1 MKLPSFSGRN
11 KQQELFLTLLI
22 YPDAVDAACWA
33 LGKQGEAIIEGAV
46 TQELMNDSWEER
58 IEAVDKCVSTLEDL
72 TKSENINKVILGFP
86 SEYLTEEGDVRK
98 EIKPHIKELT
108 KLLELTPIGFV
119 SIYQAIIHQY
129 KKLEGVPPSMILMG
143 ITIKGI
149 TVTLY
154 KVGNFIGQR
163 VFAKE
168 GNLIGHLE
176 DALSTFTDVEILPA
190 RILLYGTD
198 RHTLE
203 DAKRDILQYHWQQ
216 KANFLHF
223 PKAEI
228 LPGDG
233 AAAAVSHAGA
243 SELMESMD
251 VENEELQVEEVEEVE
266 EKNETARATT
276 SVEEDINHPVDSASQ
291 TILDE
296 NEVISTEQE
305 TEKQVFEEEL
315 PIHEE
320 EYDNIE
326 PVTPEDI
333 GFSTVDEEDVVN
345 PARKPTKNKISQMFL
360 SVTHSLKQVIQNVLK
375 RRKSVNGNNPKKIK
389 TIVIVVIPF
398 LIALV
403 GFILFSF
410 VLPKATIAITVIPR
424 TVEAEKTFI
433 IEPNGSTNGDVVSGL
448 EKEESVNGEKSVSV
462 TGKKTI
468 GDPAK
473 GTITIFNKSQ
483 VPRTIKKGTVI
494 SAGSIDFLL
503 DDDVSIASASES
515 LAAGTITYGKANGNV
530 TAKEIGTQGNI
541 SSGREFSISGISTS
555 IATARNDQAFTG
567 GTSKDITVV
576 SRADQDNAVKQLT
589 AELIEQ
595 AKNGFGISEG
605 EQLISD
611 TITSEVSERAF
622 SHEIGQEAKELTVK
636 ATVVIKGTAYKEDDI
651 KAAMN
656 QALSAEM
663 PDGYKLSQDSFQI
676 STNEPIVEKSG
687 EISISITGS
696 AKLIPSFELKD
707 LTSQIAGK
715 SITEAESIIKNIQG
729 VGGVAIKTSLSL
741 FPNKLPSRQQNLSV
755 SIEAQ

>member
-22 YPDAVDAACWA
+22 YPDAIDAACWA

-46 TQELMNDSWEER
+46 TQELMSDSWEER

-86 SEYLTEEGDVRK
+86 SEYLTEDGDVKK

-129 KKLEGVPPSMILMG
+129 KKQEGVPPSMILMG
-143 ITIKGI
+143 ITSKGI

-190 RILLYGTD
+190 RILVYGTD

-243 SELMESMD
+243 SELIESMD
-251 VENEELQVEEVEEVE
+251 VDNDETQVEESMEDSAVS
-266 EKNETARATT
+266 TP
-276 SVEEDINHPVDSASQ
+276 VEEDMNLPLDSATDDVVDQ
-291 TILDE
+291 
-296 NEVISTEQE
+296 NEVISSKQETPEEILKTEQ
-305 TEKQVFEEEL
+305 VSI
-315 PIHEE
+315 PEE

-333 GFSTVDEEDVVN
+333 GFSPVDEEDIVES
-345 PARKPTKNKISQMFL
+345 AKKPSKNKITQLFSPL
-360 SVTHSLKQVIQNVLK
+360 IHSMKHVVQGVLTK
-375 RRKSVNGNNPKKIK
+375 RNGVNGNKSKKIK
-389 TIVIVVIPF
+389 MVSLVVVPLLLVI
-398 LIALV
+398 V
-403 GFILFSF
+403 GFILFSI

-424 TVEAEKTFI
+424 TVEAEKTFV
-433 IEPNGSTNGDVVSGL
+433 IEPNGTTSGDVVSGL
-448 EKEESVNGEKSVSV
+448 EKEESINGEKVVTV

-483 VPRTIKKGTVI
+483 VPRTIKKGTVV
-494 SAGSIDFLL
+494 SAGSVDFLL
-503 DDDVSIASASES
+503 DDDISIASASES
-515 LAAGTITYGKANGNV
+515 LAAGTITYGKANGTV

-541 SSGREFSISGISTS
+541 SSGREFSISGIATS

-589 AELIEQ
+589 AELVEQ
-595 AKNGFGISEG
+595 AKNGFGVSEG

-611 TITSEVSERAF
+611 TITSEVSERSF

-636 ATVVIKGTAYKEDDI
+636 ATILIKGTAYKEDDI
-651 KAAMN
+651 KAVMN
-656 QALSAEM
+656 QALSAEI
-663 PDGYKLSQDSFQI
+663 PEGYRLSQDSIQVN
-676 STNEPIVEKSG
+676 TNEPIVEKNG

-696 AKLIPSFELKD
+696 AKLIPSFEVKD

-715 SITEAESIIKNIQG
+715 SISEAESIIKNING
-729 VGGVAIKTSLSL
+729 VGGVSIKTSLSL

>member
-22 YPDAVDAACWA
+22 YPDAIDAACWA

-46 TQELMNDSWEER
+46 TQELMSDSWEER

-86 SEYLTEEGDVRK
+86 SEYLTEDGDVKK

-129 KKLEGVPPSMILMG
+129 KKQEGVPPSMILMG
-143 ITIKGI
+143 ITSKGI

-190 RILLYGTD
+190 RILVYGTD

-243 SELMESMD
+243 SELIESMD
-251 VENEELQVEEVEEVE
+251 VDNDETQVEESMEDSAVS
-266 EKNETARATT
+266 TP
-276 SVEEDINHPVDSASQ
+276 VEEDMNLPLDSATDDVVDQ
-291 TILDE
+291 
-296 NEVISTEQE
+296 NEVISSKQETPEEILKTEQ
-305 TEKQVFEEEL
+305 VSI
-315 PIHEE
+315 PEE

-333 GFSTVDEEDVVN
+333 GFSPVDEEDIVES
-345 PARKPTKNKISQMFL
+345 AKKPSKNKITQLFL
-360 SVTHSLKQVIQNVLK
+360 PLIHSMKHVVQGVLTK
-375 RRKSVNGNNPKKIK
+375 RNGVNGNKSKKIK
-389 TIVIVVIPF
+389 MVSLVVVPLLLVI
-398 LIALV
+398 V
-403 GFILFSF
+403 GFILFSI

-424 TVEAEKTFI
+424 TVEAEKTFV
-433 IEPNGSTNGDVVSGL
+433 IEPNGTTSGDVVSGL
-448 EKEESVNGEKSVSV
+448 EKEESINGEKVVTV

-483 VPRTIKKGTVI
+483 VPRTIKKGTVV
-494 SAGSIDFLL
+494 SAGSVDFLL
-503 DDDVSIASASES
+503 DDDISIASASES
-515 LAAGTITYGKANGNV
+515 LAAGTITYGKANGTV

-541 SSGREFSISGISTS
+541 SSGREFSISGIATS

-589 AELIEQ
+589 AELVEQ
-595 AKNGFGISEG
+595 AKNGFGVSEG

-611 TITSEVSERAF
+611 TITSEVSERSF

-636 ATVVIKGTAYKEDDI
+636 ATILIKGTAYKEDDI
-651 KAAMN
+651 KAVMN
-656 QALSAEM
+656 QALSAEI
-663 PDGYKLSQDSFQI
+663 PEGYRLSQDSIQVN
-676 STNEPIVEKSG
+676 TNEPIVEKNG

-696 AKLIPSFELKD
+696 AKLIPSFEVKD

-715 SITEAESIIKNIQG
+715 SISEAESIIKNING
-729 VGGVAIKTSLSL
+729 VGGVSIKTSLSL